1 MVLMNIYICTE
12 TIFLSVEFC
21 LSKWFEQW
29 QDLVKMIVVR
39 VLSIENR
46 IYREELKESLG
57 MNFFSPFQLEKEFKV
72 YRSCKCSQII

>member
-1 MVLMNIYICTE
+1 M
-12 TIFLSVEFC
+12 IFLSVEFC

-57 MNFFSPFQLEKEFKV
+57 MIFFSPFQLEGEFKV

>member
-1 MVLMNIYICTE
+1 M
-12 TIFLSVEFC
+12 IFLSVEFC

>member
-1 MVLMNIYICTE
+1 M
-12 TIFLSVEFC
+12 IFLSVEFC

-57 MNFFSPFQLEKEFKV
+57 MNFFSPFQLEREFKV